1 MYTICISALNIAE
14 RKMNWYTNH
23 MKITLNQQLVVKTL
37 SIDFKPKIL
46 ADGQLIFELNE
57 QRKPYFITDSHRDAP
72 VGFGVKVSAN
82 KKVYYI
88 QRRVADSDSGM
99 QVIRATLGSVND
111 FDNIAQA
118 RDKARQYVQDMKL
131 TKRNPNKVRRETDA
145 SELTVKE
152 IFEQYRNHLSTRS
165 KPAKSNTLIVYNK
178 AENRL
183 SNWSNLRIKDLTGNE
198 ILKKFDEIA
207 VKARTAAE
215 QTFRWANVA
224 VKHAIEIEAINA
236 QTQQRAASLIYN
248 PFTILT
254 VQKKYRTRSELEESY
269 RKKNVRNPLSPRD
282 TLRQF
287 LDALYFKR
295 FTNRLGADYLLVTI
309 LSGTRKEES
318 AALCWRDELTDM
330 QAKTTNYVDL
340 ENRIM
345 FFYDTKNRNNHVLPI
360 CDAMY
365 RILEDRK
372 NLVAEHYIGDERKR
386 KFVFPAR
393 SKFSKT
399 GHYSDSKEL
408 RIKLCAEAGI
418 VKLGMHD
425 LRRTFGR
432 IAEELASYA
441 TVKRLLNHRN
451 ITDPTERYAEPDFDR
466 LKEALQ
472 RIELN
477 ILSKSPDL
485 YNSILASSEY
495 QPIVIRTQQ

>member
-1 MYTICISALNIAE
+1 MYTICISEPNVAE

-131 TKRNPNKVRRETDA
+131 TKRNPNKLRRETDA

-152 IFEQYRNHLSTRS
+152 IFEQYRNHLLTRS
-165 KPAKSNTLIVYNK
+165 KPAKSNTLVVYNK

-183 SNWSNLRIKDLTGNE
+183 SDWSNLRIKDLTGNE

-282 TLRQF
+282 TLKHF
-287 LDALYFKR
+287 LDTLYHKR
-295 FTNRLGADYLLVTI
+295 FTNRLGCDYLLVTI
-309 LSGTRKEES
+309 LSGARKEES
-318 AALCWRDELTDM
+318 ASLCWRDELTDA
-330 QAKTTNYVDL
+330 QARTTNYVDL
-340 ENRIM
+340 DNRTM
-345 FFYDTKNRNNHVLPI
+345 FFFDTKNRNNHTLPI

-365 RILEDRK
+365 RILKDRK
-372 NLVAEHYIGDERKR
+372 YMADEASINSSK
-386 KFVFPAR
+386 KNKYVFPAR

-408 RIKLCAEAGI
+408 RIKLCEEAGI

-432 IAEELASYA
+432 IAEEITSYSV
-441 TVKRLLNHRN
+441 VKRLLNHRN
-451 ITDPTERYAEPDFDR
+451 TTDPTERYADPDIER

-477 ILSKSPDL
+477 ILSKSPRL
-485 YNSILASSEY
+485 YNDILASEKY
-495 QPIVIRTQQ
+495 PPFEVKI